1 MCLFMDERMKF
12 GLVASSSF
20 LAFGFW
26 MLITGSALPA
36 IVSEFNISY
45 KDAGILLSLPTFG
58 FIFGAILCMVF
69 VQKTGPFKLL
79 SFALISVSLSLAWIS
94 ASRVFWMLVIA
105 SVVMSV
111 GSGLIE
117 TTVGVGVS
125 SIRYRRTG
133 GALNFIHSAYAI
145 GAIVSPFVV
154 ALLLT
159 TSDRWWVPF
168 VLACLLSLMVFF
180 YSTSLKIGWS
190 PSITKSR
197 KREYGYLLRQ
207 PVFWLAIIGV
217 FVYVGYEVAF
227 TSWLSAYV
235 YDVKGITMRLSSI
248 FPALLWAGLFIGRVM
263 SGAFVDRLGYA
274 YSLLLLTSLSSIS
287 VVAVLF
293 SRSPM
298 TLVIAVVISGIGF
311 SGVFPTLQAIMIR
324 GLSSAINEAISIF
337 SIAASL
343 GAAFANYAVGAIGD
357 VLGLGWGIAFVLLL
371 IVIELILALILM
383 QRGEK
388 KCTT

>member
-1 MCLFMDERMKF
+1 MKF

-36 IVSEFNISY
+36 IVSEFDISY
-45 KDAGILLSLPTFG
+45 TDAGILLSLPTFG
-58 FIFGAILCMVF
+58 FIFGAILCMTF
-69 VQKTGPFKLL
+69 VHKTGPFKLL

-94 ASRVFWMLVIA
+94 ASRVFWMLVLA
-105 SVVMSV
+105 SVIMSV

-125 SIRYRRTG
+125 SVRYKRTG

-168 VLACLLSLMVFF
+168 VLASALSMMVFL
-180 YSTSLKIGWS
+180 YSASLKISWA
-190 PSITKSR
+190 PAIRQSR
-197 KREYGYLLRQ
+197 KTEYGYLIQQ
-207 PVFWLAIIGV
+207 PVFWIAIIGV

-248 FPALLWAGLFIGRVM
+248 FPALLWAGLFVGRVM
-263 SGAFVDRLGYA
+263 SGAFVERLGYA
-274 YSLLLLTSLSSIS
+274 HSLLLLTSLSSIS

-293 SRSPM
+293 SKSPI
-298 TLVIAVVISGIGF
+298 TLIIAVMISGIGF

-324 GLSSAINEAISIF
+324 SLNSAINEAISIF

-357 VLGLGWGIAFVLLL
+357 VFGLGWGVAFVFLL
-371 IVIELILALILM
+371 ILIELVLAMILM
-383 QRGEK
+383 RKGEK
-388 KCTT
+388 QCTT